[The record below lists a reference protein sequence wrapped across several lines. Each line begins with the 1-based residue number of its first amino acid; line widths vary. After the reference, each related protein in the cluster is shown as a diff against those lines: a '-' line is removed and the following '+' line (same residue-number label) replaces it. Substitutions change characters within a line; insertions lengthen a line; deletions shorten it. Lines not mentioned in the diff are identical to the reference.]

1 MYVFNVFE
9 NRKIYMHACMH
20 TFMTKVIS
28 ISDDV
33 YESLKNLK
41 KPEESFSIVIRELVN
56 KRKNKKGLLSLAG
69 SWKNNEEIIKIMKK
83 VIEERKKFKVGN

>member
-1 MYVFNVFE
+1 
-9 NRKIYMHACMH
+9 MHAYI
-20 TFMTKVIS
+20 TMTKVIS

-33 YESLKNLK
+33 YDSLKSLK

-56 KRKNKKGLLSLAG
+56 KGKNKKGLLSLAG
-69 SWKNNEEIIKIMKK
+69 SWKNNEEMTKIMKR